1 MNKKVKRI
9 CENLDWSIHEYEND
23 VELEKFSPAGEDFFF
38 CVDKKNFINN
48 VIEYAEDFDSDEHAE
63 MWVENRH
70 TVSGV
75 PQSIRT
81 LMDDADAIKKMLLE
95 LAENLNRKIKTR
107 RKIND
112 YIFKKRRRKQRRIR
126 KNRNTDKNDN

>member
-1 MNKKVKRI
+1 MNRKVRRI
-9 CENLDWSIHEYEND
+9 CENLDWSIHEYEKD

-48 VIEYAEDFDSDEHAE
+48 VIEYAEDFDADEHAE

-75 PQSIRT
+75 PKSIRT
-81 LMDDADAIKKMLLE
+81 LIDDADAIKKMLSE
-95 LAENLNRKIKTR
+95 LAENLNRKMKTR
-107 RKIND
+107 RNIND
-112 YIFKKRRRKQRRIR
+112 
-126 KNRNTDKNDN
+126 

>member
-1 MNKKVKRI
+1 MNRKVRRI
-9 CENLDWSIHEYEND
+9 CENLDWSIHEYEKD

-48 VIEYAEDFDSDEHAE
+48 VIEYAEDFDADDHAE
-63 MWVENRH
+63 MWVECRH

-81 LMDDADAIKKMLLE
+81 LIDDADDIKKMLLE
-95 LAENLNRKIKTR
+95 LAENLKRKLKTR
-107 RKIND
+107 RNTND
-112 YIFKKRRRKQRRIR
+112 
-126 KNRNTDKNDN
+126 

>member
-1 MNKKVKRI
+1 MNRKVRRI
-9 CENLDWSIHEYEND
+9 CENLDWSIHEYEKD

-48 VIEYAEDFDSDEHAE
+48 VIEYAEDFDADDHAE

-70 TVSGV
+70 TVNGV

-81 LMDDADAIKKMLLE
+81 LIDDADAIKKMLLE

-107 RKIND
+107 RNTND
-112 YIFKKRRRKQRRIR
+112 
-126 KNRNTDKNDN
+126 